1 MIPIVLNL
9 KGFRFEPGERVG
21 ERFEIVAWD
30 ESDPAWPVRAI
41 DRCDGDRPVR
51 LAVQAIGPWSSVKD
65 APGSYR
71 DADWPDACPPG
82 LMPVMTFPRI
92 RHGGGELAVTVTRDY
107 PAALAIHGPPSA
119 PTKTPSNGQS
129 PSSAGEQAALFD
141 ASPSQLRQLAC
152 LVRLHEVTQ
161 ALADLHMAGHAHAAI
176 DAAAFR
182 RDPKGRACLRP
193 VPGWHLAQPSCGVE
207 EEKACDLSRLQRIV
221 VQAVSSRAS
230 GTSDSER
237 PVSAMH
243 SGELE
248 SAVRDAFRSVIYQRY
263 RRTKDNPG
271 IGSWRTALDTLIRR
285 MEAAW
290 LSGPARERRRTL
302 IGQLLSGD
310 HDIVLTGTDTS
321 ADPWCIE
328 LAETL
333 RRRRVQ
339 TSDDYRQWRASCH
352 ELPLQACAEQ
362 LIELIGRGY
371 ALPEPPPI
379 ESMDGRLAGSA
390 HHLREAAAGIRG
402 RDWLR
407 AHQALSA
414 ASSLDPA
421 NLSLAGLSTLAAYL
435 NTHGKD

>member
-1 MIPIVLNL
+1 MVPTVLNL

-21 ERFEIVAWD
+21 ERFEIIAWD

-41 DRCDGDRPVR
+41 DSCDADRPVR
-51 LAVQAIGPWSSVKD
+51 LAVQAIGPWTSLKD
-65 APGSYR
+65 VPGSCR
-71 DADWPDACPPG
+71 DAVWPDDCPPG
-82 LMPVMTFPRI
+82 LMPVMVFAKL

-119 PTKTPSNGQS
+119 PTKTPSNGES
-129 PSSAGEQAALFD
+129 PSSAGEQPALFD
-141 ASPSQLRQLAC
+141 ASSSQLRQLAW

-161 ALADLHMAGHAHAAI
+161 ALADLHMSGHAHTAI
-176 DAAAFR
+176 GVPAFR
-182 RDPKGRACLRP
+182 LDPNGRVCLRP
-193 VPGWHLAQPSCGVE
+193 VSRWHLAHPSSGVE
-207 EEKACDLSRLQRIV
+207 EDKARDLGRLQRMV
-221 VQAVSSRAS
+221 VQAFFSRESA
-230 GTSDSER
+230 TSDNEW
-237 PVSAMH
+237 PASALH

-248 SAVRDAFRSVIYQRY
+248 PAVRDAFRSVIHQRY

-271 IGSWRTALDTLIRR
+271 IGSWRSALDTLIRR

-302 IGQLLSGD
+302 IGQVLGGD
-310 HDIVLTGTDTS
+310 HDIVLAGTDTS

-328 LAETL
+328 LVETL

-352 ELPLQACAEQ
+352 ELPLKACAEQ

-379 ESMDGRLAGSA
+379 EALHRRLAGST
-390 HHLREAAAGIRG
+390 HHLHAAAAGINR
-402 RDWLR
+402 RDWFI

-421 NLSLAGLSTLAAYL
+421 NLTLAKLSTLAAYL
-435 NTHGKD
+435 NTHGKE